1 MRRAPPPPSL
11 QFLAAAATDMSSRS
25 PYRGG
30 RNQWPRASSSNRPY
44 SGGRGPYVTGDSHI
58 RSVRDANLGFRQGDA
73 GTGPFPNQTG
83 FRQHPPPPFQN
94 NHHFRQS
101 RPFDPNQPYRPN
113 QQFRPSQQFLPPQQF
128 QPPQQFRPR
137 PKPLDYRNWEFAKTT
152 PSPTCDRFT
161 VLSYNILADY
171 LAHEHRS
178 KLYFHIPYHMMDWQW
193 RKKNLIFELGLWSAD
208 IMCFQEV
215 DKFQDIEEELKLK
228 GYNGIWKM
236 RTGNPVDGC
245 AIFWRSSRFK
255 LIHEECIEF
264 SKLGLRDNVAQICV
278 LESICQTKNLAVLP
292 TSSTGSNKVVICNI
306 HVLYNPKRGEIKLG
320 QVRVL
325 LDRAHAIS
333 KIWNDAPIVLCGDFN
348 CTPKFVSYKYSYI
361 ILLQIDLS
369 GVDRDKV
376 SGQASAQ
383 IYAARSY
390 NRNYGAQP
398 GNHFVQGPSV
408 VDGREGGM
416 KPSDSPLDIQ
426 NLNNPQSSVQ
436 NVPLTNN
443 LSQPQPTNTLNWF
456 DKSCTNV
463 DSQKEDGT
471 QDVEVNK
478 ESKQNAVDV
487 STVESAFHVPGDGL
501 KDDASTSYS
510 EGGFPVSK
518 LTDPEHA
525 FSNVTQIGYKEKVD
539 FTSTSNHGLPS
550 EHLDSNIC
558 VEKESMNCDIHNNPS
573 TRDNDSIREGI
584 GPDYVDPLQS
594 EIPLSKLSGQT
605 SISDAIEV
613 SSLGNLGNLSSKPIS
628 CAVNDSCSVPEQV
641 DISCAPTS
649 VDFELQKNLENLSL
663 TELDEAIPEGGNTA
677 EDDNTFISALHNT
690 EDAFPSDFSVS
701 PNSALSASTNA
712 VEDGLSPGLD
722 SETAF
727 VERTPYDPS
736 LWTPMEIEAAT
747 GNSESTV
754 LEHPLKLRSTY
765 TEVEDCAGA
774 RDSNGEPLVT
784 SYNRCFLGTVDYIWR
799 SEGLQ
804 TVRVLAPIPK
814 HAMQWTSGFPTK
826 KWGSDHIA
834 LASELAF
841 VNSFDQS

>member
-1 MRRAPPPPSL
+1 MRLPRWSKPMAESLLLEPPL
-11 QFLAAAATDMSSRS
+11 L
-25 PYRGG
+25 
-30 RNQWPRASSSNRPY
+30 
-44 SGGRGPYVTGDSHI
+44 GGRGPYITGDSHI

-83 FRQHPPPPFQN
+83 FRQHPPPPFQH

-101 RPFDPNQPYRPN
+101 RPLDPNQPYRPN
-113 QQFRPSQQFLPPQQF
+113 QQFRPPQQFLPPQQF

-161 VLSYNILADY
+161 VLSYNILADS

-228 GYNGIWKM
+228 GYNGIWKIKEHELCS
-236 RTGNPVDGC
+236 RNEGFEEIGKRIASILGC
-245 AIFWRSSRFK
+245 GLAIQLMAVQFFGDPQGR

-278 LESICQTKNLAVLP
+278 LESMCQTKNLAVLP
-292 TSSTGSNKVVICNI
+292 RSSTGSNKIVICNI

-320 QVRVL
+320 QSPL
-325 LDRAHAIS
+325 YNFIS
-333 KIWNDAPIVLCGDFN
+333 EQKL
-348 CTPKFVSYKYSYI
+348 
-361 ILLQIDLS
+361 DLS

-376 SGQASAQ
+376 TGQASAQ
-383 IYAARSY
+383 IYAAR
-390 NRNYGAQP
+390 AQP
-398 GNHFVQGPSV
+398 GNHFVQGTSV

-416 KPSDSPLDIQ
+416 KPSDSTLDIQ
-426 NLNNPQSSVQ
+426 NQNLNNLESSLE

-463 DSQKEDGT
+463 DSQKVDGA

-478 ESKQNAVDV
+478 ESKQNAVA
-487 STVESAFHVPGDGL
+487 VESAFHVAGDGL

-510 EGGFPVSK
+510 EGGFPVAK

-525 FSNVTQIGYKEKVD
+525 FSHVTEIGYKEKVD
-539 FTSTSNHGLPS
+539 FTSTSNHGLP
-550 EHLDSNIC
+550 N
-558 VEKESMNCDIHNNPS
+558 
-573 TRDNDSIREGI
+573 
-584 GPDYVDPLQS
+584 YVDPLQS
-594 EIPLSKLSGQT
+594 EIPLSKLSDQT
-605 SISDAIEV
+605 SIADAIEV

-628 CAVNDSCSVPEQV
+628 CVENDSRSVPEQV

-649 VDFELQKNLENLSL
+649 VDLELQKNLENLSL

-677 EDDNTFISALHNT
+677 EDVNTFISALHNT

-701 PNSALSASTNA
+701 PNSALSVSSTNA

-722 SETAF
+722 SETVYA
-727 VERTPYDPS
+727 ERTPYDPA

-747 GNSESTV
+747 GNSECTL